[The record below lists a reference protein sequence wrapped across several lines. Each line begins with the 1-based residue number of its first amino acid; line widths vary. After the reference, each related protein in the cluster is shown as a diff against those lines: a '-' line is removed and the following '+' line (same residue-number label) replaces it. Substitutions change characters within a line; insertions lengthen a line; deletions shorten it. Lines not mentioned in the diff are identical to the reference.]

1 MKRPQ
6 HRPAR
11 GFTLLEMAVVI
22 SIAGILLAVAVPN
35 YSRLMQRQQLR
46 GAADA
51 LLQDLRHARE
61 LSVRSRSPVFVS
73 YRLGKNWC
81 WGVSSGQ
88 PCDCAGASPL
98 PACSASRGQA
108 TDYPHVR
115 LEAADDAAFEPGMGQ
130 APKHGTVQLSTPT
143 GSNLRV
149 ELNALGR
156 AQVCGPDAQTAAPC

>member
-1 MKRPQ
+1 MNANLPRS
-6 HRPAR
+6 R
-11 GFTLLEMAVVI
+11 GFTLLEVVTVV

-35 YSRLMQRQQLR
+35 FSRMMQRQQLR

-51 LLQDLRHARE
+51 LLQDLRNARE
-61 LSVRSRSPVFVS
+61 LSVRARSPVFVS
-73 YRLGKNWC
+73 YRTGKDWC

-98 PACSASRGQA
+98 PACSSSRGQA
-108 TDYPHVR
+108 SDYPHVSM
-115 LEAADDAAFEPGMGQ
+115 EAAEDAAFEPSLGQ
-130 APKHGTVQLSTPT
+130 APKHGTVRMSTPK

-156 AQVCGPDAQTAAPC
+156 AQLCGPDAQTSTPC